1 MIYTVTVNPS
11 LDYLMYLSDFQ
22 PEALNRSK
30 REAHLAGGKG
40 LNVSRVLHAL
50 DTPTTCLGF
59 VAGYVGTQIQYAL
72 DAEGLSSDFLFLPE
86 GCTRINVK
94 VKCPGDRET
103 EINGN
108 GPEIDPAAMTLLKN
122 RLHKLT
128 PDDILVLSGSVPASV
143 ALTVYAELGEAAVKS
158 GAQLVVDAERKLL
171 FPALACHPLFVKPN
185 LEELQDMLG
194 QTLDTLEEIRNGMAV
209 LQQKGAANVLLSNG
223 KYGAYFLSQD
233 GAFQHF
239 PAPQG
244 TVVNTVGSG
253 DSMVAGFLHQYSQ
266 HADLMTCARYA
277 VASGSACAFKEDLPV
292 AEDIQKI
299 FQTMSL

>member
-11 LDYLMYLSDFQ
+11 LDYLMYLSAFQ
-22 PEALNRSK
+22 PEALNRSQ
-30 REAHLAGGKG
+30 RETHLAGGKG

-50 DTPTTCLGF
+50 GTSTTCLGF

-72 DAEGLSSDFLFLPE
+72 DAEGLSSDFLALPE

-94 VKCPGDRET
+94 VKCPGGRET

-108 GPEIDPAAMTLLKN
+108 GPEIDPAALTLLKN

-143 ALTVYAELGEAAVKS
+143 APAVYAELGEAALKS
-158 GAQLVVDAERKLL
+158 GAQLVVDAEKKLL

-194 QTLDTLEEIRNGMAV
+194 QTLTTPEDIRDGMAV

-233 GAFQHF
+233 GIFQHI

-253 DSMVAGFLHQYSQ
+253 DSMVAGFLHQYSH
-266 HADLMTCARYA
+266 HADLLTCARYA
-277 VASGSACAFKEDLPV
+277 VAAGSACAFKEDLPV
-292 AEDIQKI
+292 AEDIDAI
-299 FQTMSL
+299 FHTM